1 MGKKQQTVH
10 LRAKAALL
18 ALIGFSLTAAGTSSA
33 ESLFDGQDPRY
44 YSIDG
49 DTVTLHN
56 AGVINSNVNDGVFV
70 GNRDGQGLIDFTEF
84 SAPSMNLV
92 INWDANTTDVP
103 KQYHSDGG
111 SVRNSTVNVK
121 NLTVNS
127 VFEGDS
133 WNNKGISTS
142 PSTGYSGLLRT
153 DVSVAGNITVNSRN
167 YAVFSDTGHL
177 ENSGLSITGF
187 QNLSVKSIEV
197 SALYNAASSTMTI
210 SGAENS
216 TIDLTNTS
224 IRKPVIGDQSS
235 GGISVTGGTIKVY
248 SDTAHALIATKST
261 SNPTLTSG
269 RIAIEAA
276 AELQIGT
283 EGYTRDALY
292 SHDSGSA
299 SGYTSGI
306 SMITL
311 NKTAQGKVIVYGN
324 IHADSQSGADVVFAG
339 DDSSLTGNI
348 VTDGNSNIASD
359 FAGAGSQMTGD
370 IRTNVSD
377 TGASAVSADFSGAD
391 TKMTGSISA
400 GSASTVNADFSG
412 KNSSMTGNI
421 TAGDSSTVS
430 QTLSGVN
437 AKMTG
442 NIAAAG
448 SSSITAE
455 LSGENTS
462 MTGNITASGS
472 STVSQTLSGV
482 NAKMTGDIAA
492 AGSSSITAE
501 LSGENTSMNGNITA
515 SDSSTA
521 NFRASGRNS
530 LLNGTVTASG
540 GTVSARFTGSG
551 SGWNG
556 DLVNTGGTADIS
568 LTSASWY
575 GNMNAQSG
583 TTNLALDSGST
594 WTGAADTA
602 SGAQASVTIS
612 SGAAWNVTADSSLTS
627 LVLSAG
633 GHLSME
639 GAANKLRIGSLTAPA
654 AVSGTLHMDLVYH
667 DNNLSTY
674 ENASDS
680 DFLYV
685 DSGSGATFLVEP
697 TRSSTLNNMS
707 DSDRLYFAQTGI
719 GSSAFQVNQEILLM
733 NSNRLYDKNLL
744 VKNDQNTTA
753 DGYED
758 WYLTTNTEHE
768 PDSDELNPNGR
779 VPGSAYTAALA
790 VWRDS
795 DTLLK
800 RLGELRYSR
809 EEQGTWARYSRRK
822 LEKEHDHTFTTK
834 LNALQIGYDT
844 KRTGEKGDWYYG
856 AAVEHVWGDSDYD
869 YGFGYGNGDTKMT
882 DLTLYGTSLRRSGH
896 YLDLAARVGRID
908 SDYEVTYGDGG
919 DTGDFDNWAFSIGA
933 EYGRKS
939 SLGKDWYWE
948 WQSQLTY
955 SYVWG
960 DSYTTANGARIS
972 QDNFDS
978 LVGRLGLV
986 LSREFNTDSAAPGRV
1001 YAKAS
1006 LQHEFLGDSS
1016 ERLYDGVIFYD
1027 SEDLDDTWYTVGFG
1041 ANLKLSGNCDL
1052 YLDAERD
1059 FDAVIKNKY
1068 RFECG
1073 VRFEF

>member
-1 MGKKQQTVH
+1 MSKIKRPQRASVTFSPNAVPGLKKHSTGKNRKQQ
-10 LRAKAALL
+10 
-18 ALIGFSLTAAGTSSA
+18 FTAAGLA
-33 ESLFDGQDPRY
+33 LAGVLFICGPEAAY
-44 YSIDG
+44 PGTITLEG
-49 DTVTLHN
+49 DTETLYN
-56 AGVINSNVNDGVFV
+56 VGIITGVAHANGDYYEYNHPD
-70 GNRDGQGLIDFTEF
+70 R
-84 SAPSMNLV
+84 NLV
-92 INWDANTTDVP
+92 INWDVQRRGSAAPIRNTSVTAKSLTMNSTSGTDQWSNKGIFTDCPFGGPFREIYIKVSENIDITSGH
-103 KQYHSDGG
+103 YTIFSDPGKIHIEGFKNLTARSASTAENSGYVVSNVSVNGLSSAISIVGTEDSTISLISEKSSNPAKLRSVVEDASTEGILVKGG
-111 SVRNSTVNVK
+111 TVNVK
-121 NLTVNS
+121 RIADENQPLVEIGHHTVAGGSIDIEGSSSVNIGSDTNQYAVESKAKAAGTSNIWINKSSAGVVKINGRIVAESGAVTVNYAGDGS
-127 VFEGDS
+127 VQSGDVIS
-133 WNNKGISTS
+133 QNNPGAAN
-142 PSTGYSGLLRT
+142 SG
-153 DVSVAGNITVNSRN
+153 SVILN
-167 YAVFSDTGHL
+167 YAGA
-177 ENSGLSITGF
+177 NS
-187 QNLSVKSIEV
+187 V
-197 SALYNAASSTMTI
+197 
-210 SGAENS
+210 
-216 TIDLTNTS
+216 
-224 IRKPVIGDQSS
+224 
-235 GGISVTGGTIKVY
+235 
-248 SDTAHALIATKST
+248 
-261 SNPTLTSG
+261 
-269 RIAIEAA
+269 
-276 AELQIGT
+276 
-283 EGYTRDALY
+283 
-292 SHDSGSA
+292 
-299 SGYTSGI
+299 
-306 SMITL
+306 
-311 NKTAQGKVIVYGN
+311 
-324 IHADSQSGADVVFAG
+324 
-339 DDSSLTGNI
+339 
-348 VTDGNSNIASD
+348 
-359 FAGAGSQMTGD
+359 
-370 IRTNVSD
+370 
-377 TGASAVSADFSGAD
+377 
-391 TKMTGSISA
+391 MTGSITASSTASVSA
-400 GSASTVNADFSG
+400 GFSG

-442 NIAAAG
+442 DIAADG

-462 MTGNITASGS
+462 ITGNITAGDS

-654 AVSGTLHMDLVYH
+654 AVFGTLHMDLVYH

-697 TRSSTLNNMS
+697 TRSSTLNDMS
-707 DSDRLYFAQTGI
+707 DGDRLYFAQTGI

-768 PDSDELNPNGR
+768 PDGDELNPNGR

-986 LSREFNTDSAAPGRV
+986 LSREFNTDSATPGRV

>member
-1 MGKKQQTVH
+1 MSKIKRPQRASVTFFPNAVPGLKKHSTGKNRKQQ
-10 LRAKAALL
+10 
-18 ALIGFSLTAAGTSSA
+18 FTAAGLA
-33 ESLFDGQDPRY
+33 LAGVLFICGPEAAY
-44 YSIDG
+44 PGTITLEG
-49 DTVTLHN
+49 DTETLYN
-56 AGVINSNVNDGVFV
+56 VGIITGVGHANGDYYEYNHPD
-70 GNRDGQGLIDFTEF
+70 R
-84 SAPSMNLV
+84 NLV
-92 INWDANTTDVP
+92 INWDVQRRGSAAPIRNT
-103 KQYHSDGG
+103 
-111 SVRNSTVNVK
+111 SVTAKSLTMNSTSGTDQWSNKGIFTDCPFGGPFREIYIKVSENIDITSGHYTIFSDPGKIHIEGFK
-121 NLTVNS
+121 NLTARS
-127 VFEGDS
+127 A
-133 WNNKGISTS
+133 ST
-142 PSTGYSGLLRT
+142 
-153 DVSVAGNITVNSRN
+153 A
-167 YAVFSDTGHL
+167 
-177 ENSGLSITGF
+177 ENSGYVVSNVSVNGLSSAI
-187 QNLSVKSIEV
+187 SIVGTED
-197 SALYNAASSTMTI
+197 STI
-210 SGAENS
+210 SLISEKSSNPAKLRSVVEDAS
-216 TIDLTNTS
+216 TE
-224 IRKPVIGDQSS
+224 
-235 GGISVTGGTIKVY
+235 GILVKGGTVNIKRIADENQPLVEIGHHTVAGGSIDIEGSSSVNIG
-248 SDTAHALIATKST
+248 SDTNQYAVESKAKAAGT
-261 SNPTLTSG
+261 SNIWINKSSAGVVKING
-269 RIAIEAA
+269 RIVAESGAVTVNYAGDGSVQSGDVISQNNPGAA
-276 AELQIGT
+276 N
-283 EGYTRDALY
+283 
-292 SHDSGSA
+292 SGSV
-299 SGYTSGI
+299 I
-306 SMITL
+306 L
-311 NKTAQGKVIVYGN
+311 NY
-324 IHADSQSGADVVFAG
+324 
-339 DDSSLTGNI
+339 
-348 VTDGNSNIASD
+348 
-359 FAGAGSQMTGD
+359 AGANS
-370 IRTNVSD
+370 V
-377 TGASAVSADFSGAD
+377 
-391 TKMTGSISA
+391 MTGSITASSTASVSA
-400 GSASTVNADFSG
+400 GFSG

-421 TAGDSSTVS
+421 TAGD
-430 QTLSGVN
+430 
-437 AKMTG
+437 
-442 NIAAAG
+442 
-448 SSSITAE
+448 
-455 LSGENTS
+455 
-462 MTGNITASGS
+462 S

-501 LSGENTSMNGNITA
+501 LSGENTSMTGNITA
-515 SDSSTA
+515 GDSSTA

-856 AAVEHVWGDSDYD
+856 AVVRAEGIFFLGRVEAVILHDLVHRRKDVGNRDLFRTAGHAVLAVRAGD
-869 YGFGYGNGDTKMT
+869 GV
-882 DLTLYGTSLRRSGH
+882 DLCQLFLSALHHLALSLRQRHKVLHVRQIVLHLLDVRHAAQHRHHAFKRGNKAHGPRSG
-896 YLDLAARVGRID
+896 
-908 SDYEVTYGDGG
+908 
-919 DTGDFDNWAFSIGA
+919 
-933 EYGRKS
+933 
-939 SLGKDWYWE
+939 
-948 WQSQLTY
+948 
-955 SYVWG
+955 
-960 DSYTTANGARIS
+960 
-972 QDNFDS
+972 
-978 LVGRLGLV
+978 
-986 LSREFNTDSAAPGRV
+986 
-1001 YAKAS
+1001 
-1006 LQHEFLGDSS
+1006 
-1016 ERLYDGVIFYD
+1016 
-1027 SEDLDDTWYTVGFG
+1027 
-1041 ANLKLSGNCDL
+1041 
-1052 YLDAERD
+1052 
-1059 FDAVIKNKY
+1059 
-1068 RFECG
+1068 
-1073 VRFEF
+1073 